1 MITRRLFCGCVAAGF
16 SFAATAVHAQSQD
29 CAVFT
34 PDRQKS
40 TTPDDAI
47 ARLKTGNERFTAGKS
62 VNCDL
67 MAQVKQTASN
77 QSPYAAIVGCIDSRV
92 PPELVFDQR
101 IGDVFCARVAGNI
114 VNTDI
119 IGSLEYSTKV
129 AGAKAIVVLG
139 HNSCGAIKAAVDNV
153 KLGNI
158 TALAQEFPAG
168 AGHLDQGRW
177 PSRLAQRSAG
187 AKGRRGERPPDGS
200 EPHQAQPDHQ
210 GSGRRQGAEDRRR
223 DARHHDGQGEL
234 AVLNLLRHS
243 GRCGAAIRNPYPLW

>member
-1 MITRRLFCGCVAAGF
+1 MISRRLFCGCLAGAIPFAAG
-16 SFAATAVHAQSQD
+16 AAHAQSTE

-40 TTPDDAI
+40 TSPDDAL
-47 ARLKTGNERFTAGKS
+47 ARLKAGNERFLAGKS

-77 QSPYAAIVGCIDSRV
+77 QSPFAAIVGCIDSRV

-101 IGDVFCARVAGNI
+101 IGDVFCARVAGAF

-129 AGAKAIVVLG
+129 AGAKAIVILG
-139 HNSCGAIKAAVDNV
+139 HNSCGAIKSAVDDV

-158 TALAQEFPAG
+158 TALLKNFQPAL
-168 AGHLDQGRW
+168 ATLTKADGHRDSHNAPLVQKVAEASVKLTAD
-177 PSRLAQRSAG
+177 SLLKRSQIIKSLVD
-187 AKGRRGERPPDGS
+187 AKQVRI
-200 EPHQAQPDHQ
+200 A
-210 GSGRRQGAEDRRR
+210 A
-223 DARHHDGQGEL
+223 AMHDITTGKVSWL
-234 AVLNLLRHS
+234 S
-243 GRCGAAIRNPYPLW
+243 

>member
-1 MITRRLFCGCVAAGF
+1 MLTRRLFCGCLAGGLT
-16 SFAATAVHAQSQD
+16 FAATAVHAQSLE

-40 TTPDDAI
+40 TAPDDAI
-47 ARLKTGNERFTAGKS
+47 ARLKAGNERFTSGKS

-114 VNTDI
+114 VNMDI
-119 IGSLEYSTKV
+119 VGSLEYSTKV
-129 AGAKAIVVLG
+129 AGAKAIVILG
-139 HNSCGAIKAAVDNV
+139 HNFCGAIESAVDDV

-158 TALAQEFPAG
+158 TALLKNFKPAL
-168 AGHLDQGRW
+168 ATLNKADGHRDSHNDPLVQKVAEANA
-177 PSRLAQRSAG
+177 RLTAASLTKRSLIIKALVD
-187 AKGRRGERPPDGS
+187 AKELKI
-200 EPHQAQPDHQ
+200 A
-210 GSGRRQGAEDRRR
+210 A
-223 DARHHDGQGEL
+223 AMHDITTGKVTWL
-234 AVLNLLRHS
+234 S
-243 GRCGAAIRNPYPLW
+243 